1 MTIQQISQQLGVS
14 RQAVYKRLRRAGAQ
28 VDKLTERNSDG
39 KRILTDQ
46 GVNIIRKLFT
56 KKVVDC
62 TPQVDKVNKAEEL
75 QQSVNQLS
83 NKVEELTKALEE
95 AHSECDRLKGLVQ
108 SQSATIQAQAVT
120 AAAQA
125 SIIKDMQE
133 VQKLSADNQDHGAH
147 GVRGALAAALQRLS
161 AKIGGK
167 DNGH

>member
-46 GVNIIRKLFT
+46 GVNLICKLFT

-62 TPQVDKVNKAEEL
+62 TPQVDKVEEL
-75 QQSVNQLS
+75 QQTVNQLS
-83 NKVEELTKALEE
+83 KKVEELTKALEE

-133 VQKLSADNQDHGAH
+133 QKRLIDAEAEEDHGAH